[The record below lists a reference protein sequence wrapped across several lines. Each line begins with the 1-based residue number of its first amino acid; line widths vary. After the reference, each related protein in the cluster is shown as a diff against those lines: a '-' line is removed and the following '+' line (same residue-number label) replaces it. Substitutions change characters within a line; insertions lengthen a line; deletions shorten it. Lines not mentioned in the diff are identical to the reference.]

1 MSNTPF
7 TLPDWLSP
15 AHLTTIKRGI
25 EKEGLRMAHSGYS
38 ATTPHP
44 TNLGSKLTHPFI
56 TTDYSENL
64 LELITPP
71 YASID
76 DALAMLKKLHIVV
89 AQNLGDELMWP
100 LSMPCMLSDKDT
112 DIPLADYGTSNLGK
126 LKTLYRSGLAV
137 RYGRKMQTIAGIHYN
152 LSLGDNLF
160 QAWQHNISPN
170 TAEQHSVGL
179 SGDLQAFKNDKYLGL
194 IRNFKRLSPLLL
206 YLTGASPSIC
216 PCFVDGRKHNL
227 NPLSDKNT
235 TLYRPYATSL
245 RMGKLGYTNS
255 VQENLGIFYNH
266 LDDYIA
272 ELKRA
277 VNTPFSAFNAI
288 GVDDSNGIPIQI
300 NDHIL
305 QIENEYYSPIRP
317 KQLTHSGQTP
327 TDALKD
333 RGILYVEFR
342 AIDLNPYSEIG
353 IDQHT
358 ACFLEILAIY
368 CLLLSSPPLYEDE
381 ERLLS
386 NNIETI
392 VNDGRKNGITIDTL
406 TGSIA
411 FATWAN
417 KHLTAMTTIAEL
429 FDKNNNHKPYQTALQ
444 TMLARL
450 ADSEKTPSARII
462 ADSLKL
468 GSTWQLGASLGQAY
482 KQSLL
487 TEGLNTKDQHY
498 FDTLATTSWQEQK
511 TLEASDTLSFKEYL
525 APYRS

>member
-1 MSNTPF
+1 M
-7 TLPDWLSP
+7 
-15 AHLTTIKRGI
+15 
-25 EKEGLRMAHSGYS
+25 
-38 ATTPHP
+38 
-44 TNLGSKLTHPFI
+44 
-56 TTDYSENL
+56 
-64 LELITPP
+64 
-71 YASID
+71 
-76 DALAMLKKLHIVV
+76 
-89 AQNLGDELMWP
+89 
-100 LSMPCMLSDKDT
+100 
-112 DIPLADYGTSNLGK
+112 
-126 LKTLYRSGLAV
+126 
-137 RYGRKMQTIAGIHYN
+137 
-152 LSLGDNLF
+152 
-160 QAWQHNISPN
+160 
-170 TAEQHSVGL
+170 
-179 SGDLQAFKNDKYLGL
+179 
-194 IRNFKRLSPLLL
+194 
-206 YLTGASPSIC
+206 
-216 PCFVDGRKHNL
+216 
-227 NPLSDKNT
+227 
-235 TLYRPYATSL
+235 
-245 RMGKLGYTNS
+245 
-255 VQENLGIFYNH
+255 
-266 LDDYIA
+266 
-272 ELKRA
+272 
-277 VNTPFSAFNAI
+277 
-288 GVDDSNGIPIQI
+288 
-300 NDHIL
+300 
-305 QIENEYYSPIRP
+305 
-317 KQLTHSGQTP
+317 
-327 TDALKD
+327 
-333 RGILYVEFR
+333 YVEFR

-511 TLEASDTLSFKEYL
+511 ILEASDTLSFKEYL